1 MENGT
6 GPCGAGLECGN
17 CNGLW
22 RSAARLNRVET
33 LQIHKACESESL
45 QLSFLTAREKKS
57 ILQLLDKH
65 VNVPRNVTGKEHEEP
80 LRQSKRKTLG
90 LVCFF
95 FAIVLFNLFFLA
107 KFLVMLPYWPGTNQ
121 YLQ

>member
-6 GPCGAGLECGN
+6 GPCGAELECGN

-33 LQIHKACESESL
+33 LQIHKIVSQKVYSFPSL
-45 QLSFLTAREKKS
+45 RQGKKS

-65 VNVPRNVTGKEHEEP
+65 FNVRRECDWEGARRASE
-80 LRQSKRKTLG
+80 
-90 LVCFF
+90 
-95 FAIVLFNLFFLA
+95 A
-107 KFLVMLPYWPGTNQ
+107 KQT
-121 YLQ
+121 